1 MSKYR
6 IIVENIGDGANWNE
20 DEIIECDG
28 FAIIAD
34 KGKDGEAAIQDLSVS
49 QLAVNFAGEDNFFMA
64 ACIAK
69 AMREAVN
76 LPQTPIAKNPLAAM
90 FASMA
95 GDD

>member
-6 IIVENIGDGANWNE
+6 ITIENIGDGADWDGTE
-20 DEIIECDG
+20 YECDG

-34 KGKDGEAAIQDLSVS
+34 KGQEDGEAAMQDLSVNM
-49 QLAVNFAGEDNFFMA
+49 LAANIASDDNFFAA

-69 AMREAVN
+69 AMREAIN

-90 FASMA
+90 FVSMA

>member
-6 IIVENIGDGANWNE
+6 IIVENIGDGADWDGTE
-20 DEIIECDG
+20 YECDG

-76 LPQTPIAKNPLAAM
+76 LPQAPIAKNPLAAM

>member
-6 IIVENIGDGANWNE
+6 IIVENIGDGADWDE

-28 FAIIAD
+28 FAIAAD
-34 KGKDGEAAIQDLSVS
+34 HGENADMTMYDLSVS
-49 QLAVNFAGEDNFFMA
+49 MLAADIASDDNFFTA

-69 AMREAVN
+69 AMREAIN